1 MKFLS
6 LLILS
11 SLFVSTLSQAASID
25 LSPGSSI
32 RIRAGEESVVSCS
45 GSNSGGSDVGGAICR
60 LENTSLDGY
69 YTVYAGQAKI
79 KSLVQMGEATRIIAQ
94 LRQDG
99 ICR

>member
-6 LLILS
+6 LLVLS
-11 SLFVSTLSQAASID
+11 SLFVSTLSHAASID
-25 LSPGSSI
+25 LAPGSSI
-32 RIRAGEESVVSCS
+32 RIRAGEESVISCS
-45 GSNSGGSDVGGAICR
+45 GSGSGSAGSGAECR

-94 LRQDG
+94 LRKDG